1 MLRPLEP
8 TKSPDHQ
15 WPPARRR
22 FRFGLLSSLAI
33 ACAVSAAVAS
43 TWVGFMLIDQM
54 QMPPPSLHSAVAE
67 INRIAS
73 QSAAV
78 RPPERVVHQ
87 TPPQL
92 IVTQAGPSGSD
103 EARRLDVALDRISE
117 GAILLVNG
125 LAQGSAVSA
134 GRPAGGNWWR
144 LSAAELGNAAVTPP
158 HGFVGNMDL
167 TLELRL
173 SDNSL
178 ADRKTVRL
186 EWAPPKHVPP
196 SQPERRLDPVEI
208 AALVDRGQQFVAKG
222 DLAAARSL
230 FERAAEARDATAA
243 FALAETYDPNALQ
256 RWGEKGFAPDIAM
269 ARTWYER
276 AKEFGSQEAAQ
287 RLQTIDSRD
296 H

>member
-8 TKSPDHQ
+8 TKSLDQ
-15 WPPARRR
+15 WSPPRRR
-22 FRFGLLSSLAI
+22 FRLGLLSSLAI

-54 QMPPPSLHSAVAE
+54 QIPPPGLHNAVAE
-67 INRIAS
+67 FNRIAS

-78 RPPERVVHQ
+78 RPPPERVIHQ

-92 IVTQAGPSGSD
+92 IVTQAGPSSTD

-144 LSAAELGNAAVTPP
+144 LAAAELGNAAVTPP
-158 HGFVGNMDL
+158 HGFAGSMDL

-186 EWAPPKHVPP
+186 EWAPPKPVAP
-196 SQPERRLDPVEI
+196 SQPERRLDPGEI

-230 FERAAEARDATAA
+230 FQRAAEARDATAA

-269 ARTWYER
+269 ARSWYER

-287 RLQTIDSRD
+287 RLQTMDSRD